1 MSGAHFSAFDATAYL
16 RPGFIG
22 SLVDA
27 DHLNQIDTII
37 NADPQATKTYTVVV
51 TADANSQVHTYTVDN
66 VAVRYTSD
74 ASGTKA
80 EIIAGLLAA
89 HNANGY
95 ARGRFTIASDGVD
108 TLTLTG
114 ISPAV
119 DSVVADSDS
128 NLVTTLTRAAAA
140 ANTVAFGV
148 ACIRNGSSNDHYGD
162 TGSVAYAA
170 KFTAMVQTL
179 TIAYTSGAVY
189 RVDIEWRGRTYSAS
203 TIGATDLAATN
214 AALLANI
221 NTAMAVAGTYNVTAT
236 SGASTTITLTS
247 DIPGEGFGCS
257 VSCTTAASLTLARTT
272 VPVLSDINQCFAGIS
287 IASNDTEITTV
298 AGDSAVYAANS
309 GVSVLRK
316 GRIRVYSSESP
327 TPADSV
333 FVKTTA
339 GTDAGKF
346 TKTQGSD
353 TIFLPFARWALP
365 AADDTSNSLAIVELF

>member
-1 MSGAHFSAFDATAYL
+1 MSGVHFSAFDASAYMP
-16 RPGFIG
+16 PGFIG

-27 DHLNQIDTII
+27 DHLNQIDTVI

-66 VAVRYTSD
+66 VAVSYTSD

-89 HNANGY
+89 HNAKGY

-140 ANTVAFGV
+140 ASTVAFGV

-214 AALLANI
+214 AALFGQGNMVPGLHRATDVGI
-221 NTAMAVAGTYNVTAT
+221 GAV
-236 SGASTTITLTS
+236 
-247 DIPGEGFGCS
+247 D
-257 VSCTTAASLTLARTT
+257 R
-272 VPVLSDINQCFAGIS
+272 
-287 IASNDTEITTV
+287 
-298 AGDSAVYAANS
+298 VYAGFFRVRSDVPDGKLFCFSAFYRIN
-309 GVSVLRK
+309 GSV
-316 GRIRVYSSESP
+316 
-327 TPADSV
+327 V
-333 FVKTTA
+333 FHL
-339 GTDAGKF
+339 D
-346 TKTQGSD
+346 QPIY
-353 TIFLPFARWALP
+353 IFAIEGHRGQDDALP
-365 AADDTSNSLAIVELF
+365 IPTNDLRVQ